1 MGVEGLKHCHNLIAI
16 ILPSRYQTIL
26 TTIRSVVLLLL
37 GWVHSIFW
45 AFAPQFGWGEVVY
58 QPKTS
63 TCRPNWGAKGLAN
76 RVYTLGLALLPFGAP
91 VICMIYCYC
100 RIFFVARYHVREIKK
115 NSVNTPGSNTIG
127 QRAMETKAM
136 KTLLIV
142 LGAFVVSWLP
152 YTVLSMAKM
161 ISKGSLE
168 FSSSILNAV
177 LTITLLNGCVN
188 PVIYAIRDKR
198 FCKGMKRV
206 LCPLARKDSQD
217 FNSYLSSRRDTT
229 KETKAENFEMGNIN
243 FAQESWNDIFVPLST
258 RTKAQYSWKFLNCTG
273 FPFPIFLNG
282 G

>member
-1 MGVEGLKHCHNLIAI
+1 M
-16 ILPSRYQTIL
+16 
-26 TTIRSVVLLLL
+26 LLLL

-161 ISKGSLE
+161 ISKGSWE

-198 FCKGMKRV
+198 FCKGMKRM

>member
-161 ISKGSLE
+161 ISKGSWE

-198 FCKGMKRV
+198 FCKGMKRM

-243 FAQESWNDIFVPLST
+243 FAQES
-258 RTKAQYSWKFLNCTG
+258 
-273 FPFPIFLNG
+273 
-282 G
+282 